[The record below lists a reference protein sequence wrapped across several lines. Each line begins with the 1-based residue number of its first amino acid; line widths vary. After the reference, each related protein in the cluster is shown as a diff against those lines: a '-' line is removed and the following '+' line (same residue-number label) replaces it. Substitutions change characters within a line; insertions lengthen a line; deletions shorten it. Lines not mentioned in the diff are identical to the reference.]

1 MRHVTFHFSLP
12 QRLRRRFCVL
22 MTAGLALL
30 LITAPVDAARRDAA
44 MAIDGN
50 TGEVLYAQ
58 AADEPRYPASLT
70 KLMTLYIV
78 FSEIDARRL
87 TYDTRIKISETAA
100 SVAPSKLDLEPGAE
114 ISLIDA
120 IKALVT
126 KSANDVAVAIAERI
140 AGSEEAFAR
149 LMTQRARAIGMRATH
164 FENAS
169 GLPDTNQLTT
179 ARDMLT
185 LALRLHDEFPK
196 HYRLFSLRY
205 FTYKGETHRNH
216 NTLLFHYPGTEGLK
230 TGYTRMSGF
239 NLVTSVK
246 RDGKHVVAA
255 VFGGSTA
262 GTRNAHMR
270 SILTR
275 ALTKASKVKTRQPA
289 PVLVAKPKVAPRPAP
304 AVALKATPKPAVR
317 PAPELDRAWSP
328 VVIARG
334 PEAVTSR
341 ERPVNAVA
349 SPATIAFATGS
360 STATPTL
367 SPAAPVLVRVRPAI
381 EAPAATA
388 PVRQTET
395 VISKTSRSSQVIART
410 PGTLSAQL
418 ASMQETSAT
427 VSSRIN
433 QTPNAEWRGAP
444 NMTSPTTARAPSS
457 LAEQAAQLSATASQ
471 GLQLVQHTPGPQHV
485 LPAQKLG
492 GPTTI
497 STLSQ
502 TEIEIGIFATAEEA
516 ESRLEV
522 AQAKTATLAGRTAL
536 ALPVDTNG
544 TTAYRARF
552 SGFDVAGALA
562 ACQELTRLSI
572 SCRVASSKP

>member
-1 MRHVTFHFSLP
+1 
-12 QRLRRRFCVL
+12 

-30 LITAPVDAARRDAA
+30 AIAAPADAARRDAA

-78 FSEIDARRL
+78 FSEIEARRL
-87 TYDTRIKISETAA
+87 SYSTRIKISETAA

-246 RDGKHVVAA
+246 RDGKHVVAV

-275 ALTKASKVKTRQPA
+275 ALAKASKVKTRQPA

-304 AVALKATPKPAVR
+304 AVALKSTPKPAHR
-317 PAPELDRAWSP
+317 PAPQLDRAWSP

-334 PEAVTSR
+334 PEVVTSR
-341 ERPVNAVA
+341 ERPVNTVA
-349 SPATIAFATGS
+349 SPATLSFATAS

-367 SPAAPVLVRVRPAI
+367 SPSPPVPVRVRPAI
-381 EAPAATA
+381 EAPAANSPPRA
-388 PVRQTET
+388 SET

-427 VSSRIN
+427 VSS
-433 QTPNAEWRGAP
+433 QTDPTPANGSSGAKIMP
-444 NMTSPTTARAPSS
+444 SSTPARPPSS

-471 GLQLVQHTPGPQHV
+471 GLRLVEHTPE
-485 LPAQKLG
+485 LRRAAPAQKLG

-497 STLSQ
+497 ATHSQ
-502 TEIEIGIFATAEEA
+502 AEIEIGTFATAEEA

-522 AQAKTATLAGRTAL
+522 AKAKTTTLAGRTAL
-536 ALPVDTNG
+536 ALPIVANG

-552 SGFDVAGALA
+552 SGFDGAGALA
-562 ACQELTRLSI
+562 ACQELMRLSI
-572 SCRVASSKP
+572 SCRVAASKP